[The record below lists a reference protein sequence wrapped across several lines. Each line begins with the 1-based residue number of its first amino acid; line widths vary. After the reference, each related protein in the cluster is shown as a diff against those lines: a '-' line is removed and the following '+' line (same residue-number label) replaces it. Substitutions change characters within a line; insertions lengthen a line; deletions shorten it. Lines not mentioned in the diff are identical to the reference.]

1 MGPTQPLLSNFQL
14 DCVMRGIKRV
24 IGVTQSRK
32 LPFTLI
38 LLQRF
43 LHKLDLKSIPD
54 SVLWGAILLAFF
66 GLLRRS
72 NVLCSPATFNP
83 STSLC
88 RRDVVFYEW
97 GIFVLIRHTKTIQHR
112 ESCLKIP
119 LPSMPGYRLCPVQAI
134 YHALHLTSLAPA
146 DGPAFVI
153 PVKTFNTCIVCD
165 TLTAVIA
172 SVW

>member
-1 MGPTQPLLSNFQL
+1 MNIIKILHLEWGLPNPNPLLFNFQL

-24 IGVTQSRK
+24 IDVTHSRK

-38 LLQRF
+38 LLQRI

-54 SVLWGAILLAFF
+54 SVLWGAIVLAFF

-83 STSLC
+83 STSLY

-97 GIFVLIRHTKTIQHR
+97 GILVLIRHTKTIQHR
-112 ESCLKIP
+112 ERCLKIS
-119 LPSMPGYRLCPVQAI
+119 LPRIPGYRLCPVQAI
-134 YHALHLTSLAPA
+134 YHAFHFTSLWRTVPR
-146 DGPAFVI
+146 
-153 PVKTFNTCIVCD
+153 
-165 TLTAVIA
+165 L
-172 SVW
+172 